1 MSLKDKYFWAIG
13 VEHEMQIFSLG
24 NKLVKHYDLVET
36 EKHAKHLLM
45 NWDKLKKRIPVKDR
59 ERYFNFIQEVVVRK
73 YEQTGRKCDG
83 KWVLKP
89 LHNSK
94 DEVIKMPEFVSD
106 KPFAKRCFEDYCLDI
121 LKQQELFLK
130 LLELCP
136 QLQNEIKDD
145 VLVPFPFGMSNY
157 IKVKNVKS
165 LQKDYLGSFHITIT
179 LPFKEST
186 TEDKFIKIHK
196 NFANQVQWLEPLLIP
211 GFFSGDDKS
220 IGSKNKL
227 IKGSWRVATIG
238 WGNFAGSN
246 VRKFGKGIGRMSNI
260 KFNWRK
266 DMKFKGKKK
275 VNYCKKLAKSVRLRE
290 PSAVSG
296 FSSNFRTFGGLE
308 HASGYPMEKPNG
320 IEIRIFDNISTKYTS
335 NLCRLLTYVAENSRK
350 HNTKIYV
357 YHDKDWIKSL
367 DNIMMD
373 GWKAEVTKG
382 YVNKLRKGLGLKINT
397 KSLRAWDLLNSI
409 NKELFS
415 KNKNGIYPK
424 LLLKKKYKKP
434 TFIKCINRDSLEYG
448 FIIKL
453 LNDSKLKNKLIKL
466 INNLPS
472 NFSKEEFGKY
482 LIKYINKDYK
492 NSIEDILYFMET
504 IKVVKIKLVDGKIT
518 NVSLTDNLKI
528 LKDDVLLSNI
538 LKESILESSYN

>member
-136 QLQNEIKDD
+136 QLQREIKHD
-145 VLVPFPFGMSNY
+145 VLYPFPFGMSNY
-157 IKVKNVKS
+157 LKVKNVKS

-186 TEDKFIKIHK
+186 SDENFIKAHQ

-227 IKGSWRVATIG
+227 IKGSWRVAAIG
-238 WGNFAGSN
+238 WGNFAGSD

-275 VNYCKKLAKSVRLRE
+275 VNYCRKLASSVRSRE

-296 FSSNFRTFGGLE
+296 FSSNFRTFGGPE
-308 HASGYPMEKPNG
+308 HASGHPMEKPNG
-320 IEIRIFDNISTKYTS
+320 IEIRIFDNIATKYTP
-335 NLCRLLTYVAENSRK
+335 NLCRLLTYIAENSRK
-350 HNTKIYV
+350 HNTNIYV
-357 YHDKDWIKSL
+357 YHDKDWVKSL
-367 DNIMMD
+367 DNIMMG

-397 KSLRAWDLLNSI
+397 KSMRAWDLLNII

-415 KNKNGIYPK
+415 KNKNGIYPQ

-434 TFIKCINRDSLEYG
+434 TFIKCINRESLECG

-453 LNDSKLKNKLIKL
+453 LNSSKLKEKFIKL
-466 INNLPS
+466 MENLPS
-472 NFSKEEFGKY
+472 KFTKDEFGNLLLKH
-482 LIKYINKDYK
+482 ISKDYK

-504 IKVVKIKLVDGKIT
+504 IKVIKIKLINGKINNISST
-518 NVSLTDNLKI
+518 GDLTILEDNMI
-528 LKDDVLLSNI
+528 LSNI
-538 LKESILESSYN
+538 LKESIIKSSED